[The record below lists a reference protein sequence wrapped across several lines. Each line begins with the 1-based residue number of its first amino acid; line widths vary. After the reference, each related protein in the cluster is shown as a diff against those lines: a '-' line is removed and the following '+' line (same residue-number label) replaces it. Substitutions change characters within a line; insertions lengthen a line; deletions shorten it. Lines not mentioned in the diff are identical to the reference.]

1 MHPRKHFVTKAGFLR
16 GKVSMNSFLGLHKA
30 FNFLGMEPLKTF
42 VCFDVMSHPLLDID
56 KQRVQRH
63 LEACG
68 F

>member
-1 MHPRKHFVTKAGFLR
+1 
-16 GKVSMNSFLGLHKA
+16 MNSFFGLHKA